1 MDWILMS
8 ENSAFSDNQI
18 KSYISSCN
26 AIIEKNSVILILC
39 ACTISDVIAYR
50 LSLQNNS
57 VVILYNGN
65 IKLPKIIDLIERF
78 KVNYVWASSE
88 TSKKLVEKNFK
99 NICFSFSEFFLH
111 KISQEITY
119 RGTTSLILLSTSG
132 TIGCPKLVMLDYEN
146 IYNNSLS
153 IIKALNLTSNTI
165 SIFKLPIYNAFG
177 LSIVNSMIFAN
188 GKLIIPN
195 YNFFEKSF
203 WDFSISS
210 HANFFYGVP
219 YSYKLIQQFGLY
231 EKMWNS
237 IESCAVAGGHLNHSI
252 ATKYAT
258 DAIRQ
263 NKYFYIMYGQTEAT
277 ARMSCICNTDIITHP
292 NSVGKAIDG
301 GKFAIKNSEIH
312 YYGKNVFKGYA
323 NDYKDFN
330 NTRTTIELNTHDTGY
345 LDGENYLYV
354 LGRSD
359 RLVKF
364 LGNRIQLETL
374 EISLSNYFRNYTF
387 AVIFY
392 NSIFYIFTDYNI
404 KKDVINYIVKESI
417 IPRNFVNVQTN
428 YHIPLLP
435 NNKINYSELR
445 MCCQNEK

>member
-1 MDWILMS
+1 
-8 ENSAFSDNQI
+8 
-18 KSYISSCN
+18 
-26 AIIEKNSVILILC
+26 
-39 ACTISDVIAYR
+39 
-50 LSLQNNS
+50 
-57 VVILYNGN
+57 
-65 IKLPKIIDLIERF
+65 
-78 KVNYVWASSE
+78 
-88 TSKKLVEKNFK
+88 
-99 NICFSFSEFFLH
+99 
-111 KISQEITY
+111 
-119 RGTTSLILLSTSG
+119 
-132 TIGCPKLVMLDYEN
+132 
-146 IYNNSLS
+146 
-153 IIKALNLTSNTI
+153 
-165 SIFKLPIYNAFG
+165 
-177 LSIVNSMIFAN
+177 MIFAN